1 MPQYADLRL
10 NWLATRPI
18 DMYHL
23 CIHHKIEI
31 YFTIV
36 THRGATTLSMMTFR
50 TTTLSM
56 KRLFATLN
64 IRDTQ
69 LVNALVSSGAMLTDA
84 FYFLKFNYS
93 ECLGALTCTVL
104 L

>member
-1 MPQYADLRL
+1 MPQYAGLRL
-10 NWLATRPI
+10 YWLAIRHI

-23 CIHHKIEI
+23 CIDLKIEI

-36 THRGATTLSMMTFR
+36 THMGATTLSMMTFR

-56 KRLFATLN
+56 KRLFARLS

-69 LVNALVSSGAMLTDA
+69 HMNALVSSASMLSVA
-84 FYFLKFNYS
+84 FYFLKFHS
-93 ECLGALTCTVL
+93 AECRNALTCTVL